1 MIEKKA
7 THVTLTEFYMGVICL
22 FPLATTLVDGGI
34 INKLLF
40 SLLIGLQL
48 AMLFDRKVKGR
59 TFMML
64 LLLIV
69 SYIYSFAHTKFPL
82 RNSNLLFYFPFYMV
96 YTYFMCDNSRSVI
109 TWFMNRKKYVFG
121 LTVIWTIIVGFSI
134 FLPECYYVKEGGARY
149 FRAFAGSIF
158 RLGPAAV
165 FIQVMAILMQIL
177 YGYRKALWFHLVPM
191 YSYFMGSSRTYLIVG
206 LCLLLVSWYFFCKNK
221 KKFYYSLIPMA
232 IGVVLL
238 ISVTSMGD
246 KIAYTLDEDQ
256 YGDFWFRI
264 TSSRS
269 KIWDYTLRY
278 WRLRVSP
285 LSKFLGA
292 SLNFNYE
299 ITGLWAHNDFIELL
313 GSFGILGI
321 GQYLCSIYI
330 LFKTKTKQERMPFVV
345 GFALFLVW
353 LFNAFF
359 NMHYTYFCAM
369 LCYPLVVLGIKYYC
383 SENSRA
389 AAEIEK
395 KAEAE
400 KAEKPATLI
409 TEGVM
414 AKRSDR
420 HF

>member
-22 FPLATTLVDGGI
+22 FPLATTLVEEGI

-82 RNSNLLFYFPFYMV
+82 QNSNLLFYFPFYMV
-96 YTYFMCDNSRSVI
+96 YTYFMCDNSRSI
-109 TWFMNRKKYVFG
+109 INWFLKSKKYIYGIAIVW
-121 LTVIWTIIVGFSI
+121 TVIVGFAV

-165 FIQVMAILMQIL
+165 FIQALAILMQTLFGSKRAFWLNIL
-177 YGYRKALWFHLVPM
+177 PM
-191 YSYFMGSSRTYLIVG
+191 YSFFMGSSRTYLIVG
-206 LCLLLVSWYFFCKNK
+206 LCLLLVSWYFFCSNK

-246 KIAYTLDEDQ
+246 KIAHTLDEDQ

-269 KIWDYTLRY
+269 EIWDYSLRY
-278 WRLRVSP
+278 WKLRVP
-285 LSKFLGA
+285 VLGKLLGA
-292 SLNFNYE
+292 GLNFNYR
-299 ITGLWAHNDFIELL
+299 ITGHWAHNDFVEIL

-321 GQYLCSIYI
+321 GQYLFSIYI
-330 LFKTKTKQERMPFVV
+330 LFKSKTKRKRMPFIV
-345 GFALFLVW
+345 GFSLIIAW

-369 LCYPLVVLGIKYYC
+369 LCYPILVIGIKFYY
-383 SENSRA
+383 SEIAQKQVSVDQKQ
-389 AAEIEK
+389 IDEK
-395 KAEAE
+395 QSIDSK
-400 KAEKPATLI
+400 
-409 TEGVM
+409 
-414 AKRSDR
+414 
-420 HF
+420 